1 MEEAARVQAEFNSSA
16 QDGEDGVNELQSMEK
31 MFEDQAGSMEFANAD
46 GNSMNSEEDSM
57 IKAELAN

>member
-1 MEEAARVQAEFNSSA
+1 MEEAARVQAEFNSPV

-57 IKAELAN
+57 I